1 MATANKIKSTTMLLR
16 QYRQGEAQARDELV
30 TRYLPVMQR
39 WARGRLPSYG
49 RDLADTDDLVQ
60 VTFMRA
66 INNLERFDPQ
76 RPGAFLSYLRT
87 ILVNQVREELR
98 RSRARPAS
106 ETINPDQVDT
116 GLSAVELAVGQQ
128 TVDAYEAALAKLPD
142 EQRDAIIMRVE
153 FGMTFP
159 EIASEL
165 DRPSANSVRML
176 VSRAL
181 TKVASWMSEEN
192 RL

>member
-1 MATANKIKSTTMLLR
+1 MATANQIKSTTMLLR
-16 QYRQGEAQARDELV
+16 QYREGESQARDELV

-66 INNLERFDPQ
+66 LNNLGRFDAQ

-98 RSRARPAS
+98 RSRARPLADSISS
-106 ETINPDQVDT
+106 EQPDT
-116 GLSAVELAVGQQ
+116 GLSAVELAVGRE
-128 TVDAYEAALAKLPD
+128 TVDAYEAALAQLPD

-176 VSRAL
+176 VSRGL
-181 TKVASWMSEEN
+181 TKVAQWMTDEVNS
-192 RL
+192 